1 MRKVNLK
8 ECIIKF
14 PMSKFI
20 TMTTFH
26 QVTRYQIPRLQ
37 NILLIKVHVG
47 TELGESL
54 EKSFV

>member
-14 PMSKFI
+14 PISKSI
-20 TMTTFH
+20 AMTTFY

-37 NILLIKVHVG
+37 NISLIKVHVG
-47 TELGESL
+47 TELGKSL